1 MYRYDNKLK
10 LEVNKTIRNYNAKI
24 ARLGKAGKDNV
35 YIPKKI
41 GRDAKKELLTSVST
55 RKDLRKRLRDLKF
68 YTEKGGEKYIE
79 KTKKGYRI
87 TNHGKV
93 SVSMYKS
100 YKSYRRSLAYKLK
113 KDYDFIYY
121 GESRYMG
128 KKNIL
133 THAQALDEEYYKY
146 KTLQDLYDIDIFTL
160 NPKEL
165 EKVMRHYK
173 SSTKSRDKKGF
184 KEAFIEMLI
193 DTAYLNGVPHEKLH
207 YLVEKINSLTE
218 EAFYTIFKNEKSL
231 QAIVS
236 YYTTT
241 NRFGVD
247 TAYEMTHKQA
257 SALFDELISNIDDIL
272 DANFDEIQENKE
284 LEEEA
289 IKFVRQKYPDMDVNS
304 RMFKTLVF
312 NKRNQL
318 WRERHKFN

>member
-24 ARLGKAGKDNV
+24 VRLGKAGKDNV
-35 YIPKKI
+35 YIPEKI

-55 RKDLRKRLRDLKF
+55 RKDLRKRLRDLKY

-79 KTKKGYRI
+79 RTEGRI
-87 TNHGKV
+87 PK
-93 SVSMYKS
+93 SVYKS
-100 YKSYRRSLAYKLK
+100 YTNYRRSLGVRLK
-113 KDYDFIYY
+113 KNYDRIYY
-121 GESRYMG
+121 GQSTYMG

-133 THAQALDEEYYKY
+133 THAQALDEEYYNY
-146 KTLQDLYDIDIFTL
+146 KTLQDLYDVNIFSL
-160 NPKEL
+160 PEKEL
-165 EKVMRHYK
+165 ERTMRHFK
-173 SSTKSRDKKGF
+173 SATKTRDKVRF
-184 KEAFIEMLI
+184 KEAFIEMLV
-193 DTAYLNGVPHEKLH
+193 DTAYVNGVPHEKLH
-207 YLVEKINSLTE
+207 ILVEKINSLTE

-231 QAIVS
+231 QAIIS

-257 SALFDELISNIDDIL
+257 SALIDELISNIDDIL

-289 IKFVRQKYPDMDVNS
+289 ISFVRQKYPDMDVNS